1 MKIRVSLGGM
11 VFGIIS
17 CLIFVG
23 DGSRQLN
30 SDPYERCLAEA
41 ERAAHDGRF
50 ESAGALFQR
59 AFLQAQTKGDLE
71 NQANCLIRSAIMAWN
86 LGKMA
91 DATSRFEEAKKLLLV
106 GEGARRAF
114 CEVALRISY
123 QYQQAK
129 IRRDSSD
136 FDQAIELFLSAVQLS
151 RSIGSS
157 ELEVKCLRQLSIC
170 YWEKNE
176 LEKYFELNNA
186 AREIAH
192 KLSHRREEG
201 ICLNN
206 LGIFYSFSNNYSKA
220 LDCLD
225 RALALFE
232 NDGTVENT
240 SNCLNNFAIL
250 YMKFSE
256 YDKAIEYIKRVL
268 SLDEKIKNDINIC
281 MDLNNLGLF
290 YKNKGIN
297 SEKIDDYNNAL
308 KYLYRS
314 SKIAENMQI
323 RKMIIKTNNNIG
335 ETLFSMSDYAGALMH
350 FNKAKSESGSSS
362 DISETCSILNNIG
375 NCYLQYGQQEFAEGC
390 FKSVLKNES
399 RIINSEIIEEA
410 YYGLGQCCELRNQ
423 DERALACYKKCAGI
437 IDFIRGR
444 IHIDSFK
451 SGFVRAKLKIYQSLL
466 NLLIKMRRN
475 NSTPAIDEEIFLYIE
490 KAKARAF
497 LESLVES
504 RVDITHRLD
513 PRLKEEENRI
523 SLRIS
528 AIVSSLT
535 GLGPDSAERKTILA
549 DLAREE
555 ESYLRLSSRMRT
567 ADPATANLIMPEI
580 STAAEIRLRQLDQ
593 NEVLFEY
600 FLAEPVSLLA
610 IVEKDHMAVH
620 ILPSKT
626 DLINSVKGFIKFV
639 SSRPSFN
646 GELRPAARRIFREIM
661 FPLSESALA
670 AKKKLIIVPDGILY
684 FLPFEA
690 LIDEKWKGG
699 NRYLVER
706 FEISYVP
713 SSTTLRWLTTSPVS
727 SAATEGLLALGD
739 PDYEGLRG
747 EARESERLSGNPWV
761 IGGIFDPLPTSR
773 EEIKTI
779 AKYFP
784 RNRQNLFLGA
794 DAREEVLKNSNG
806 HRFSVVHLACHGYI
820 DEGHPIRS
828 ALVFSASRKG
838 TEDGFL
844 QVREL
849 YNLQLPADLV
859 VLSACRTARGWMD
872 SWEGVLGMS
881 RIFFYAGARSVVST
895 LWPIEDRSTAFFMD
909 RFYGGMSRGL
919 SKSRSLQRAK
929 IDMIHNGY
937 QDPHYWAPFILS
949 GDSRSSPGLYN

>member
-1 MKIRVSLGGM
+1 
-11 VFGIIS
+11 
-17 CLIFVG
+17 
-23 DGSRQLN
+23 
-30 SDPYERCLAEA
+30 
-41 ERAAHDGRF
+41 
-50 ESAGALFQR
+50 
-59 AFLQAQTKGDLE
+59 
-71 NQANCLIRSAIMAWN
+71 
-86 LGKMA
+86 
-91 DATSRFEEAKKLLLV
+91 
-106 GEGARRAF
+106 
-114 CEVALRISY
+114 
-123 QYQQAK
+123 
-129 IRRDSSD
+129 
-136 FDQAIELFLSAVQLS
+136 
-151 RSIGSS
+151 
-157 ELEVKCLRQLSIC
+157 
-170 YWEKNE
+170 
-176 LEKYFELNNA
+176 
-186 AREIAH
+186 
-192 KLSHRREEG
+192 
-201 ICLNN
+201 
-206 LGIFYSFSNNYSKA
+206 
-220 LDCLD
+220 
-225 RALALFE
+225 
-232 NDGTVENT
+232 
-240 SNCLNNFAIL
+240 
-250 YMKFSE
+250 
-256 YDKAIEYIKRVL
+256 
-268 SLDEKIKNDINIC
+268 
-281 MDLNNLGLF
+281 
-290 YKNKGIN
+290 
-297 SEKIDDYNNAL
+297 
-308 KYLYRS
+308 
-314 SKIAENMQI
+314 
-323 RKMIIKTNNNIG
+323 
-335 ETLFSMSDYAGALMH
+335 
-350 FNKAKSESGSSS
+350 
-362 DISETCSILNNIG
+362 
-375 NCYLQYGQQEFAEGC
+375 
-390 FKSVLKNES
+390 
-399 RIINSEIIEEA
+399 
-410 YYGLGQCCELRNQ
+410 
-423 DERALACYKKCAGI
+423 
-437 IDFIRGR
+437 
-444 IHIDSFK
+444 
-451 SGFVRAKLKIYQSLL
+451 
-466 NLLIKMRRN
+466 MRRN